1 MQSFAEHFLKP
12 NNVRKLYKTLENAN
26 NYHAWYQ
33 AALELDQL
41 EGMYIWKTDPD
52 STHYQHGLIRE
63 RLYNLRNWRKTN
75 NWAQLIFSLR
85 EGLHRNLGNLS
96 NPELY
101 KHAHV
106 GTKLLIDD
114 YISEVVS
121 LLNYVCDHD
130 IPELPYPQKLLFF
143 RHTGQSFGRSALMLS
158 GGANLGMFH
167 IGVIKALHE
176 QNLLPRVISGSSAGA
191 VAAAFLGTRKDSEL
205 PALYRCENITLNM
218 WKLLN
223 PSDMVRLKSLMDVSQ
238 LEKFLRENIGEY
250 TFEEAFRRTKR
261 IINITVSPVDKN
273 QQPRL
278 LNYLTTPHMLIW
290 SAVLASCSVPGLFPP
305 VKLTTKDKEGR
316 EIPYLPTISWV
327 DGAIQS
333 DLPSQRL
340 GELYNVNHHIV
351 SQTNPHILPFMT
363 DQAKKEGWSTFLT
376 DLAKREIQ
384 FHSKQALNLA
394 SFGLESGLVKGF
406 LDGAAAIV
414 DQNYYGD
421 VTVHPHVGA
430 LDYLRVLGNLTKKE
444 FLAWVLAG
452 ERATWPKISMIRDQ
466 TVIGQTL
473 EDCILRLKKQ
483 RGRRSAEDHHEG
495 ETEKA

>member
-1 MQSFAEHFLKP
+1 MQSFPGQFMKSSGI
-12 NNVRKLYKTLENAN
+12 RKLYKNLDKAN
-26 NYHAWYQ
+26 DYHAWNS
-33 AALELDQL
+33 AATELDLQQ
-41 EGMYIWKTDPD
+41 GMYLWKSDPD
-52 STHYQHGLIRE
+52 STHYQHELIRE
-63 RLYNLRNWRKTN
+63 RLFNLRNWRKSN

-114 YISEVVS
+114 YISEVTS
-121 LLNYVCDHD
+121 LLNYLCDHD

-158 GGANLGMFH
+158 GGANMGMFH

-176 QNLLPRVISGSSAGA
+176 QKLLPRVISGSSAGA

-205 PALYRCENITLNM
+205 PALFRCEDITLDM

-223 PSDMVRLKSLMDVSQ
+223 PADMLHLKSLMDYHQ
-238 LEKFLRENIGEY
+238 LEKFLRKNIGEY
-250 TFEEAFRRTKR
+250 TFEEAFKRTKR
-261 IINITVSPVDKN
+261 IINVTVSPVDKN

-278 LNYLTTPHMLIW
+278 LNYLTTPHMLVW

-305 VKLTTKDKEGR
+305 VKLTTKNQEGK

-363 DQAKKEGWSTFLT
+363 DQTRKEGWTTFLT
-376 DLAKREIQ
+376 DLLKREVQ
-384 FHSKQALNLA
+384 FHSREALNLA
-394 SFGLESGLVKGF
+394 SFGIESGIIKGF

-414 DQNYYGD
+414 DQKYYGD
-421 VTVHPHVGA
+421 VTIHPHVGVI
-430 LDYLRVLGNLTKKE
+430 DYCRVFGNLTKKQ
-444 FLAWVLAG
+444 FLGWVAAG
-452 ERATWPKISMIRDQ
+452 ERATWPKIAMIRDQ

-473 EDCILRLKKQ
+473 EDCIIRIKKH
-483 RGRRSAEDHHEG
+483 RNRRQPDEHPES
-495 ETEKA
+495 EKS